1 MTLKRIIFLKN
12 HRRWIL
18 NSNVNNSPLI
28 VINVQDINN
37 RVSWLWVIQE
47 LSALSLQ
54 LFLKSSKMKV
64 YLKIVEWKQ
73 PWHPVMDEQIS
84 VVCPYNGLSFS
95 L

>member
-1 MTLKRIIFLKN
+1 MYFPLLSDVTQMRVVFIKKKKKKQRRRILVN
-12 HRRWIL
+12 
-18 NSNVNNSPLI
+18 NVNNSPFI

-73 PWHPVMDEQIS
+73 PRHPVMNE
-84 VVCPYNGLSFS
+84 
-95 L
+95 